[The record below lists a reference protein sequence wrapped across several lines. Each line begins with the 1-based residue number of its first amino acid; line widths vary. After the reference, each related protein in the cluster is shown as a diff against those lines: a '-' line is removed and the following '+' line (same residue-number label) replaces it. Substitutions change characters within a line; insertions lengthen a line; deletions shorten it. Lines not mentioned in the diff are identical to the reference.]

1 MSDTTSDTE
10 AASAP
15 PEPVFLQNLQ
25 PSPAPSFDSA
35 RADEFELARNIL
47 RYIFY
52 AGLTGT
58 ATLVIFAICAGGG
71 WQSSGLRIGGL
82 GLFAFA
88 AVAAGAATG
97 FLFGIPR
104 TLQGNASAGSTS
116 YQVNTN
122 LEQISDWLTKIIVGL
137 GLINLKSIPDR
148 LMEMNRYVSETLGMR
163 PPAYAAVGSAA
174 VFFAMVGFLLGYL
187 STRLFIS
194 GAFRKA
200 DNDLLRTVGKEAE
213 PFAKA
218 GAQPRDPE
226 PQNRP
231 IDARVVK
238 LLDLAEKTD
247 ATPSSVTPDVA
258 RQLARAFSASEEFQR
273 AVPFFE
279 RAGAR
284 RGDDQDLALEYAYAL
299 GESGKRR
306 EAVAFLEDFYA
317 RKSSDD
323 AARLLGYFFL
333 WFPEHIDKA
342 IDWTQLYLNKHPNDS
357 GAYLNLACA
366 YAQRYGRTSND
377 NDRRKAIELLQTAIK
392 MNSGWRERARQLR
405 HEDFAALSETDFAE
419 AIRPT
424 SKQTPPTP

>member
-1 MSDTTSDTE
+1 MNDTASDTGGAPE
-10 AASAP
+10 P

-25 PSPAPSFDSA
+25 TSVPFDPTPSN
-35 RADEFELARNIL
+35 EVELARNIL
-47 RYIFY
+47 RYIYY
-52 AGLTGT
+52 AGVVGAAML
-58 ATLVIFAICAGGG
+58 AIFATCAGGD

-104 TLQGNASAGSTS
+104 TLQGNTSTGSTS

-148 LMEMNRYVSETLGMR
+148 LMEMNRYVSETLRLR
-163 PPAYAAVGSAA
+163 PPAYAVIGSAA

-200 DNDLLRTVGKEAE
+200 DNDLLLTVGKEAE

-226 PQNRP
+226 PENKEL
-231 IDARVVK
+231 DARVAK
-238 LLDLAEKTD
+238 LLELADKTD

-258 RQLARAFSASEEFQR
+258 RQLARAFSASEDFKR

-284 RGDDQDLALEYAYAL
+284 RGDDQDLAIEYAYAL

-306 EAVAFLEDFYA
+306 EAIAFLEDFYA

-333 WFPEHIDKA
+333 WFPEHIDKS
-342 IDWTQLYLNKHPNDS
+342 IEWTELYLKNHPKDS

-366 YAQRYGRTSND
+366 YAQRYGKTGND
-377 NDRRKAIELLQTAIK
+377 NDRRKAIELLQKAIK
-392 MNSGWRERARQLR
+392 MNKGWRERAKQLR
-405 HEDFAALSETDFAE
+405 REDFASLSDADFAE
-419 AIRPT
+419 AIGAT
-424 SKQTPPTP
+424 SSQTPPKP